1 MKNGLSYLIKFSI
14 SFLFLALLF
23 WFLRGDLGGIIQT
36 IKITNIKLFAGAV
49 VLYILTVIIASY
61 RLKKLLKVQG
71 IYLSLVDATLL
82 NFVGFFFNNFMPTAV
97 GGDIAK
103 AYFTAKRSQ
112 KKLGSITSVLADRLF
127 GLYSLIFI
135 AFLALC
141 FNFYRI
147 KNSVVIYAILVFS
160 GLVILFLLVL
170 LNSKL
175 AKSLSPLTGIFK
187 FFKIEEKVKKLYEAM
202 RLYKHNKKIA
212 AQAFLISFFTQLLSI
227 AVIWIIALSLSLK
240 ISYLTFLLTMPIVYT
255 LSMLPSLNGLGIR
268 EGAFVY
274 FLKDFIGKDK
284 AFALSLLWLVVTVVM
299 SVIGGLIYAFNS
311 QFWSI
316 KVSSKMEVKND

>member
-135 AFLALC
+135 AF
-141 FNFYRI
+141 F
-147 KNSVVIYAILVFS
+147 
-160 GLVILFLLVL
+160 
-170 LNSKL
+170 
-175 AKSLSPLTGIFK
+175 
-187 FFKIEEKVKKLYEAM
+187 
-202 RLYKHNKKIA
+202 H
-212 AQAFLISFFTQLLSI
+212 
-227 AVIWIIALSLSLK
+227 
-240 ISYLTFLLTMPIVYT
+240 
-255 LSMLPSLNGLGIR
+255 
-268 EGAFVY
+268 
-274 FLKDFIGKDK
+274 
-284 AFALSLLWLVVTVVM
+284 
-299 SVIGGLIYAFNS
+299 
-311 QFWSI
+311 
-316 KVSSKMEVKND
+316 